1 MTGSLPRP
9 KRRTRLAR
17 AGAVYILV
25 IVAVGLAAG
34 GRPNNLLVWVFS
46 FLLAAMLASGI
57 VSGFMLMPVRA
68 LRIEPRR
75 GRVGEPLLVRYE
87 IANASRFLPAYDLR
101 VDEWM
106 FEPRSTAAVPSATTA
121 TIAATPRARGAAQDS
136 NVGRATVSDGATLSE
151 KAASSAT
158 TTSPEATVTGNTPAA
173 RLAPRSG
180 LLLRGRAPRQPL
192 ALELAGPAWI
202 LHVGP
207 REQLHGEAVYRPTRR
222 GRLRLSEFEVSTTFP
237 FGLMRK
243 VLRFDQP
250 GEVLIHPE
258 IATLRPEVLS
268 RVTSGGYG
276 GHRLSSESG
285 GADDF
290 FGVREYRPGDSIRT
304 IAWKRLAGTG
314 RLATIERSR
323 SVPPRVRVLIDLRT
337 PTDAIRTT
345 AGEDARALEERAI
358 VLAASFLALADR
370 LGYEYALSIAG
381 FDIPPVSLRK
391 GHFHR
396 EKLMSALAAID
407 LDAPRSRGNG
417 LAASDERATVV
428 VVHPDRSDLAV
439 APADAWHFTARQL
452 DTLVDHAH
460 EPAPREA
467 HDGGGAE
474 STARR
479 SADTAGEGAT
489 A

>member
-1 MTGSLPRP
+1 VTGSLPRP

-17 AGAVYILV
+17 AGAIYILV

-106 FEPRSTAAVPSATTA
+106 FEPRSAAAVSSATVATIANIAVPGTSLASATTSASATPSASATTA
-121 TIAATPRARGAAQDS
+121 EFATSTPDHAPAPR
-136 NVGRATVSDGATLSE
+136 T
-151 KAASSAT
+151 
-158 TTSPEATVTGNTPAA
+158 
-173 RLAPRSG
+173 APRSG
-180 LLLRGRAPRQPL
+180 LLRRGRAPRQPL

-258 IATLRPEVLS
+258 IAALRPEVLS

-314 RLATIERSR
+314 QLATIERSR

-345 AGEDARALEERAI
+345 GGEDARALEERAI

-452 DTLVDHAH
+452 DTLVDHTH

-474 STARR
+474 STVRR
-479 SADTAGEGAT
+479 SADTAGEGAS